1 MIDESSEIMQNCNSV
16 CEIIVQNTFIILVL
30 MKELTHTLPYYL
42 GQLWLMIVMF
52 WAVRF
57 AFEIQT
63 DVTKLS
69 PKKRTF

>member
-52 WAVRF
+52 
-57 AFEIQT
+57 
-63 DVTKLS
+63 
-69 PKKRTF
+69 